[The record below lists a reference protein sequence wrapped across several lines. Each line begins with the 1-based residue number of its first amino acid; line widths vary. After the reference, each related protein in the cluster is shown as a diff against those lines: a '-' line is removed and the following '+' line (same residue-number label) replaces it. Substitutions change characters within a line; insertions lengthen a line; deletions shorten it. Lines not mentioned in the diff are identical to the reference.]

1 MKLSKP
7 NETSLLLEAKELKSF
22 TLNSMVDL
30 KETEDFNKLYKGFIL
45 LARQPGMQNSIQLF
59 AGNDATMV
67 TLVASALES
76 LLCNDILTDKQFKHI
91 TKMILKNAKG
101 GK

>member
-7 NETSLLLEAKELKSF
+7 NETSLLLEAKELKNF
-22 TLNSMVDL
+22 TLNSMTDL
-30 KETEDFNKLYKGFIL
+30 KETEEFNKLYKGFIL

-59 AGNDATMV
+59 AGDEATIV
-67 TLVASALES
+67 TLVASALEN
-76 LLCNDILTDKQFKHI
+76 LLRNGILTDKQFKHI
-91 TKMILKNAKG
+91 TKMILKG

>member
-7 NETSLLLEAKELKSF
+7 NETSLLLEAKELKGF
-22 TLNSMVDL
+22 TLNSMVNL
-30 KETEDFNKLYKGFIL
+30 KETEEFNKLYKGFIL

-59 AGNDATMV
+59 AGDEATMV
-67 TLVASALES
+67 TLVASALEN
-76 LLCNDILTDKQFKHI
+76 LLRNDVLTTKQFKHI
-91 TKMILKNAKG
+91 TKMILKG

>member
-7 NETSLLLEAKELKSF
+7 NETSLLLEAKELKDF
-22 TLNSMVDL
+22 TLDSMVNL
-30 KETEDFNKLYKGFIL
+30 KETEAFNKLYKGFIL

-59 AGNDATMV
+59 AGDDATMV
-67 TLVASALES
+67 TLVASALEN
-76 LLCNDILTDKQFKHI
+76 LLRNDILTDKQFKHI

>member
-7 NETSLLLEAKELKSF
+7 NETSLLLEAKELKGF
-22 TLNSMVDL
+22 TLNGMVDL
-30 KETEDFNKLYKGFIL
+30 KETEEFNKLYKGFVL

-59 AGNDATMV
+59 AGDEATMI
-67 TLVASALES
+67 TLVASALEN
-76 LLCNDILTDKQFKHI
+76 LLRNNILTAKQFKHI
-91 TKMILKNAKG
+91 TKMILKG